1 MAGFINKEQEL
12 TRLTKEIEKLKG
24 EIVRIEHK
32 LSNEA
37 FITKAPE
44 QVMLKSGKKCR
55 GYLDNIEKLQQQ
67 YQAIEML

>member
-24 EIVRIEHK
+24 EIVRIENK

-44 QVMLKSGKKCR
+44 QVIAKEREKMQ

>member
-24 EIVRIEHK
+24 EIVRIENK

-44 QVMLKSGKKCR
+44 QVIAKER
-55 GYLDNIEKLQQQ
+55 EKN
-67 YQAIEML
+67 AGVFG

>member
-24 EIVRIEHK
+24 EIVRIENK

-44 QVMLKSGKKCR
+44 QVIAKEREKMQ

-67 YQAIEML
+67 YQAIETL